1 MRRGE
6 NGGRKDRTKAFP
18 SPVITPCHPSEAMS
32 EKHTISCLVENH
44 FGVLARVSGLISAR
58 GFNIDSLTVSTTEDP
73 TISRMTIVVDAEG
86 PRLEQVKNQLGRLI
100 DVIEVQEL
108 TEGQYL
114 DRELLLARVSA
125 NGTTKAKLEQ
135 IAKRFGAKVADAND
149 HSLVIEAAG
158 DTKTLDRLVDELK
171 AYQITKLVRTGRVAL
186 EK

>member
-1 MRRGE
+1 M
-6 NGGRKDRTKAFP
+6 P
-18 SPVITPCHPSEAMS
+18 

-73 TISRMTIVVDAEG
+73 TISRMTIVVDADALK
-86 PRLEQVKNQLGRLI
+86 LEQVKNQLNRLI

-108 TEGQYL
+108 KDGAFL

-125 NGTTKAKLEQ
+125 NGKTKAAVEEL
-135 IAKRFGAKVADAND
+135 AKRFGAKLVDADD
-149 HSLVIEAAG
+149 RSVVIEAAG
-158 DTKTLDRLVDELK
+158 DTKTLDQLVDQLRPHG
-171 AYQITKLVRTGRVAL
+171 ITKLVRTGRVAL